1 MFAFGKYSDLIR
13 KKGNKYTTQDKE
25 DILRIAERNKADLS
39 NIGEQKTDIWSPSL
53 PKMGLGK

>member
-1 MFAFGKYSDLIR
+1 MCLRFGKYSDLIR

-39 NIGEQKTDIWSPSL
+39 NIGEQKNRRDQIDP
-53 PKMGLGK
+53 P

>member
-25 DILRIAERNKADLS
+25 DILRIAEKNKADLS
-39 NIGEQKTDIWSPSL
+39 NIGEQKTGGIKLTP
-53 PKMGLGK
+53 P